1 MQKTTDLLRKNLHN
15 RLDLANG
22 NTNIVDHIKMKAEI
36 SGNMKAL
43 DKVIE
48 IAKARIVMECAY
60 RRRGTDAW
68 LNELMDIVKQ

>member
-15 RLDLANG
+15 RLDLASG
-22 NTNIVDHIKMKAEI
+22 NTNIIDPIKMKADI

-43 DKVIE
+43 DKIVE

-60 RRRGTDAW
+60 RRG
-68 LNELMDIVKQ
+68 